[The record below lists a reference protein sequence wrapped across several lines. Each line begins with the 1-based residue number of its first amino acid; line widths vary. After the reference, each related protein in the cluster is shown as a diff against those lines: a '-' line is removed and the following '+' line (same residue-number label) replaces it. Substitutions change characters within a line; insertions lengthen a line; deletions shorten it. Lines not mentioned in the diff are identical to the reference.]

1 MRGYN
6 RREEEDVMRTLAAL
20 AGLLLALVAQ
30 AQQFPSKPVTLI
42 VPWPAGGSTD
52 IYFRKLGEITVRHL
66 GQPIVIENR
75 PGGSGMNGPA
85 TMARTARPDGYTIS
99 QLAITAF
106 RMPHMQKVDWDP
118 INDFTYIIGL
128 AGYTFG
134 IVVRADS
141 PFKTFQDLIV
151 YARANPGKLSYA
163 TPGTGTSL
171 HLAMEEVAAKAGVQF
186 LHVPFKGYGDG
197 AIALMGGHVMVQV
210 DSTGWAKQVD
220 SGAQRLLATLGD
232 KRTRWGA
239 PTVKEL
245 GVDTVSNSPFGLV
258 GPKGMPREVVRV
270 LHDAFKKS
278 LDDPEY
284 LKVLAQ
290 LDQPA
295 WYMPSDAYAR
305 WAVDM
310 FKAERA
316 TIERVGLLLK

>member
-1 MRGYN
+1 MRRILG
-6 RREEEDVMRTLAAL
+6 LA
-20 AGLLLALVAQ
+20 AGLLLALAAQ
-30 AQQFPSKPVTLI
+30 AQSFPSKPVTLI

-52 IYFRKLGEITVRHL
+52 IYFRKLGEVTARHL
-66 GQPIVIENR
+66 GQPLVIENK

-85 TMARTARPDGYTIS
+85 TMAKTARPDGYTIS
-99 QLAITAF
+99 QLAISAF
-106 RMPHMQKVDWDP
+106 RVPHMQKVDWDP
-118 INDFTYIIGL
+118 ISDFTYIIGL

-134 IVVRADS
+134 VVVRADS
-141 PFKTFQDLIV
+141 PFKTFNDLLT

-186 LHVPFKGYGDG
+186 LHVPFKGYADG

-220 SGAQRLLATLGD
+220 AGAQRLLATLGE

-245 GVDTVSNSPFGLV
+245 GVDTVSASPFGLV
-258 GPKGMPREVVRV
+258 GPKGMPPQVVKT
-270 LHDAFKKS
+270 LHDAFKRS
-278 LDDPEY
+278 LDDPDY
-284 LKVLAQ
+284 LKLLAT

-295 WYMPSDAYAR
+295 WYQSSEDYAK
-305 WAVDM
+305 WAAET

-316 TIERVGLLLK
+316 TIERVGLLAK

>member
-1 MRGYN
+1 MR
-6 RREEEDVMRTLAAL
+6 RILALGVFAL
-20 AGLLLALVAQ
+20 AFTVWGAAFGQ
-30 AQQFPSKPVTLI
+30 AFPSRPVTLI
-42 VPWPAGGSTD
+42 CPWPAGGTTD
-52 IYFRKLGEITVRHL
+52 IYFRKLGEVTQRHL
-66 GQPIVIENR
+66 GQNLVIENR

-85 TMARTARPDGYTIS
+85 TMAKTARPDGYTIS
-99 QLAITAF
+99 QLAISAF
-106 RMPHMQKVDWDP
+106 RVPHMQKVDWDP

-141 PFKTFQDLIV
+141 PFKTFNDLIA

-186 LHVPFKGYGDG
+186 LHVPFKGSAEGT
-197 AIALMGGHVMVQV
+197 IALMGGHVMVQV

-220 SGAQRLLATLGD
+220 AGAQRLLATLGD
-232 KRTRWGA
+232 KRTRWNA

-258 GPKGMPREVVRV
+258 GPKGMARETVKT

-290 LDQPA
+290 LDQPP
-295 WYMPSDAYAR
+295 WYKSSEDYAK
-305 WAVDM
+305 WAAETLQ
-310 FKAERA
+310 AERA
-316 TIERVGLLLK
+316 TIERVGLLAK

>member
-1 MRGYN
+1 MQRIFGL
-6 RREEEDVMRTLAAL
+6 VAGLGLAL
-20 AGLLLALVAQ
+20 AVQ
-30 AQQFPSKPVTLI
+30 AQSFPSKPVTLI
-42 VPWPAGGSTD
+42 VPWPAGGSSD
-52 IYFRKLGEITVRHL
+52 IYFRKLGEVTARHL
-66 GQPIVIENR
+66 GQPLVIENR
-75 PGGSGMNGPA
+75 PGGSGMNGPT
-85 TMARTARPDGYTIS
+85 TMAKTAKPDGYTIS
-99 QLAITAF
+99 QLVITAF

-134 IVVRADS
+134 VVVKADS
-141 PFKTFQDLIV
+141 PFRSFNDLIT

-171 HLAMEEVAAKAGVQF
+171 HLAMEEIAAKAGVQF

-232 KRTRWGA
+232 KRTRWNA

-245 GVDTVSNSPFGLV
+245 GVDTVSNSPYGLV
-258 GPKGMPREVVRV
+258 GPKGMPREVVKV

-278 LDDPEY
+278 LEDPEY
-284 LKVLAQ
+284 LKLLAQ
-290 LDQPA
+290 LDQPG
-295 WYMPSDAYAR
+295 WYKSGEEYR
-305 WAVDM
+305 KWAIETLA
-310 FKAERA
+310 AERA
-316 TIERVGLLLK
+316 VIERVGLLLK

>member
-1 MRGYN
+1 MTRMLGL
-6 RREEEDVMRTLAAL
+6 V
-20 AGLLLALVAQ
+20 AGLLLALAAQ
-30 AQQFPSKPVTLI
+30 AQTFPAKPVSLI

-52 IYFRKLGEITVRHL
+52 IYFRKLGEVTARHL
-66 GQPIVIENR
+66 GQPLVIENR

-85 TMARTARPDGYTIS
+85 TMAKTAKPDGYTIS

-106 RMPHMQKVDWDP
+106 RVPHMQKVDWDP
-118 INDFTYIIGL
+118 IRDFTYIIGL

-134 IVVRADS
+134 IVVKADS
-141 PFKTFQDLIV
+141 PFKTFNDLLV

-171 HLAMEEVAAKAGVQF
+171 HLAMEEIGAKAGVQF
-186 LHVPFKGYGDG
+186 LHVPFKGYADG
-197 AIALMGGHVMVQV
+197 ATALMGGHVMVQV
-210 DSTGWAKQVD
+210 DSTGWARHVD
-220 SGAQRLLATLGD
+220 AGAQRLLATLGD

-245 GVDTVSNSPFGLV
+245 GIDTVSNSPFGLV
-258 GPKGMPREVVRV
+258 GPKGMSPQVVKT
-270 LHDAFKKS
+270 LHDAFKRS

-284 LKVLAQ
+284 LKMLAQ

-295 WYMPSDAYAR
+295 WYMSSDDYAR

-310 FKAERA
+310 LKAERA

>member
-1 MRGYN
+1 
-6 RREEEDVMRTLAAL
+6 MRTIPTLAV
-20 AGLLLALVAQ
+20 GLLLAAAAHAQ
-30 AQQFPSKPVTLI
+30 PYPSKPVTLI

-52 IYFRKLGEITVRHL
+52 IYFRKLGEVTARHL
-66 GQPIVIENR
+66 GQPLVIENR

-85 TMARTARPDGYTIS
+85 TMAKTARPDGYTIS

-106 RMPHMQKVDWDP
+106 RVPHMQKVDWDP
-118 INDFTYIIGL
+118 IRDFTYIIGL

-134 IVVRADS
+134 IVVKADS
-141 PFKTFQDLIV
+141 PFKTFQDLIA

-171 HLAMEEVAAKAGVQF
+171 HLAMEEIAAKAGVQL

-220 SGAQRLLATLGD
+220 AGAQRLLATLGD
-232 KRTRWGA
+232 KRTRWNA

-258 GPKGMPREVVRV
+258 GPKGMPGDVVKV

-284 LKVLAQ
+284 LKMLAQ

-295 WYMPSDAYAR
+295 WYMPSEDYAR

-310 FKAERA
+310 LKAERA

>member
-1 MRGYN
+1 MKRILG
-6 RREEEDVMRTLAAL
+6 LA
-20 AGLLLALVAQ
+20 AGLLFALAAHAQ
-30 AQQFPSKPVTLI
+30 SFPNKPVTLI

-52 IYFRKLGEITVRHL
+52 IYFRKLGEVTARHL
-66 GQPIVIENR
+66 GQPLVIENK

-85 TMARTARPDGYTIS
+85 TMAKTARPDGYTIS
-99 QLAITAF
+99 QLAISAF
-106 RMPHMQKVDWDP
+106 RVPHMQKVDWDP
-118 INDFTYIIGL
+118 ISDFTYIIGL

-134 IVVRADS
+134 VVVRADS
-141 PFKTFQDLIV
+141 PFKTFNDLLT

-186 LHVPFKGYGDG
+186 LHIPFKGYADG

-258 GPKGMPREVVRV
+258 GPKGMPREVVKV

-295 WYMPSDAYAR
+295 WYMPSEDYAR
-305 WAVDM
+305 WAVGM
-310 FKAERA
+310 LKAERA